1 FLAVLVAAAG
11 LGALLVFPRARTPPE
26 PDAPADAAPALVLD
40 AVPSASADAAP
51 PAPPPLPDY
60 VRINPESSAACGEG
74 MVLVDGIYCPYV
86 GHTCTKF
93 LIEERDVCDRY
104 APEVLCE
111 GRLQHRRYC
120 MDVFEYPNLEGV
132 VPAVMVDWND
142 ARRACAVE
150 GKRLCTV
157 PEWEFACEG
166 PQMWPY
172 PYGIERDAT
181 ACNIDRTYAFPEL
194 QAFSD

>member
-1 FLAVLVAAAG
+1 MRERLLLLGVVASAAALAAVLV
-11 LGALLVFPRARTPPE
+11 LPRARQAPDEPPFTPPAT
-26 PDAPADAAPALVLD
+26 PPVMLGA
-40 AVPSASADAAP
+40 PSASVDAGRAQ
-51 PAPPPLPDY
+51 PPPPPQLPDY
-60 VRINPESSAACGEG
+60 VRINPESSAACGDG

-93 LIEERDVCDRY
+93 LFEERDVCDHY

-132 VPAVMVDWND
+132 VPAVMVDWDD
-142 ARRACAVE
+142 AKRVCGVE
-150 GKRLCTV
+150 GKRLCTTE
-157 PEWEFACEG
+157 EWEFACEG

-172 PYGIERDAT
+172 PYLSLIH
-181 ACNIDRTYAFPEL
+181 I
-194 QAFSD
+194 